1 MIVSIITTT
10 YNRPQFI
17 PRLIEAYKRQ
27 TYEPLLMEWV
37 VLDDGTEK
45 VGHIFREQ
53 AGGLNIRYFSIDEKL
68 PMGSKLNILNKVAT
82 GDIILVM
89 DDDDYYPPTRVSS
102 VVEAF
107 QKNPKKEL
115 TGSSKV
121 YMYATDTATIYCAG
135 PYHDRH
141 ALNCTLAYRF
151 TYLKTHAYDDKET
164 CAVER
169 VFLNDFTEPMIQLED
184 QILHII
190 HSSNTF
196 KNKMGV
202 SLMKKTDK
210 TLEDFIK
217 DPQLRAYFQGNELK
231 LMP

>member
-1 MIVSIITTT
+1 MLVSVITTT

-27 TYEPLLMEWV
+27 TYTSGLMEWV
-37 VLDDGTEK
+37 ILDDGTEK

-53 AGGLNIRYFSIDEKL
+53 AAGLNIRYFPLAEKL
-68 PMGSKLNILNKVAT
+68 PMGSKLNILNEKAT
-82 GDIILVM
+82 GDIIIVM

-107 QKNPKKEL
+107 QKNPKKQVA
-115 TGSSKV
+115 GSSKV
-121 YMYATDTATIYCAG
+121 YMYATDTETIYCAG
-135 PYHDRH
+135 PYHDMH

-151 TYLKTHAYDDKET
+151 TYLKTHAYDNDEP

-169 VFLNDFTEPMIQLED
+169 VFLNDFTEPMIQLEG

-202 SLMKKTDK
+202 SLMKKTN
-210 TLEDFIK
+210 LSLQDFIT
-217 DPQLRAYFQGNELK
+217 DPDMKVYY
-231 LMP
+231 